1 MRVALRPWAITLE
14 SRTVPSVVANGIT
27 LEYESLG
34 DEGAPVMLLIMGLGM
49 QLVSWPDPFCQM
61 LVQRGFRVLR
71 FDNRD
76 CGLSQKMDDLGK
88 PRLIRAIIRAS
99 LGLPVRAPY
108 RLDDMARDTVG
119 LLDALGIGSAHVV
132 GASMGGMIAQL
143 VATSFPARV
152 RTLTS
157 IMSTT
162 GAPLLPQP
170 RAHIRRQLLRRPANP
185 ADVDSVTDDLVR
197 MFTLIGSPAYPTPP
211 DELRLRIRRSVER
224 GYHPPGVARQLVAI
238 VADGDRSQRLRHI
251 SCPTLVIHGRAD
263 PLVPYA
269 CGVDTAVKI
278 PNSRL
283 VPIDGFGHDFPAQL
297 FERLAGI
304 IAQHAQGPKS

>member
-1 MRVALRPWAITLE
+1 MA
-14 SRTVPSVVANGIT
+14 SVNTNGIT
-27 LEYESLG
+27 LEYEALG

-49 QLVSWPDPFCQM
+49 QLVSWPDSFCQL

-76 CGLSQKMDDLGK
+76 CGLSQKMDSLGN
-88 PRLIRAIIRAS
+88 PRLLRAMIRAR

-108 RLDDMARDTVG
+108 SLDDMARDTVG

-143 VATSFPARV
+143 VAASRPDRV
-152 RTLTS
+152 LTLTS
-157 IMSTT
+157 IMSST
-162 GAPLLPQP
+162 GARYLPQAKS
-170 RAHIRRQLLRRPANP
+170 RVQRQLLRRPMDPTN
-185 ADVDSVTDDLVR
+185 VESVTDHLVG
-197 MFTLIGSPAYPTPP
+197 MFTMIGSPGYPTPP
-211 DELRLRIRRSVER
+211 DELRQRIRRSVER
-224 GYHPPGVARQLVAI
+224 GYHPAGVARQLAAI
-238 VADGDRSQRLRHI
+238 IANGDRSALLRNI
-251 SCPTLVIHGRAD
+251 ACPTLVIHGKDD

-283 VPIDGFGHDFPAQL
+283 ALIDGFGHDFPPQL
-297 FERLAGI
+297 YERLGDL
-304 IAQHAQGPKS
+304 IASHALKAHA